1 MKKHSMIALIGI
13 ALLLAAVPALR
24 GEEAGPEALI
34 ARVRTVTLSPHF
46 SREEI
51 TKALIDALDASL
63 LMLPE
68 TTHASEFKSR
78 VDAVRKMFA
87 EGVIFEDKARQYLG
101 LAYKLVSG
109 GQAWAVPE
117 ELKTAYREA
126 EIMERA
132 KKICVALLDA
142 SLTEYKAGRPELA
155 VRDLISYVIF
165 VITPVEA

>member
-1 MKKHSMIALIGI
+1 MTSRSTIALIGL
-13 ALLLAAVPALR
+13 ALLALAVPAMR
-24 GEEAGPEALI
+24 AEQTGPEALI
-34 ARVRTVTLSPHF
+34 GRARAVSLTPHF

-63 LMLPE
+63 LMLPA
-68 TTHASEFKSR
+68 TTYASEFKSR

-87 EGVIFEDKARQYLG
+87 EGAIFEDKARQYLG
-101 LAYKLVSG
+101 LAYKLVSS

-117 ELKTAYREA
+117 EIKSAYREI

-142 SLTEYKAGRPELA
+142 SLTEYRAGRPEPA
-155 VRDLISYVIF
+155 VRDLLSFVIF